1 MNPDQVSLVDGAWLE
16 LPDGKS
22 LWLKGRCMIGRQE
35 GCDLVLVTPAL
46 SRQHALLAAAPG
58 GYTLTDLHSSNGTY
72 LNRELVKRSVPL
84 RDGDEIKIG
93 DLLLRFRCNRRMDYG
108 RGAADEFATRRLD
121 DVRSRVCW
129 LLVTD
134 IEGYSALN
142 EQIGSEAALRRLQV
156 WISDMR
162 PMLEKNGATINGY
175 VGDAIFA
182 YWVCEQTIPEQVLA
196 AIASMEAYRGRT
208 PLPFRIVMHH
218 GCALFTKSEMGE
230 ELTGQEVNFVFRA
243 EKIAKAFKVHAM
255 LSQAAAQTLQVER
268 RCDALGSSPVDGMS
282 GSYSFFGLPRDL
294 GAAASSG

>member
-1 MNPDQVSLVDGAWLE
+1 MNPDQVSPMDGAWLE
-16 LPDGKS
+16 LPDGKT

-35 GCDLVLVTPAL
+35 GCDLVLATPAL

-72 LNRELVKRSVPL
+72 LNHELVKRSIPL

-93 DLLLRFRCNRRMDYG
+93 ELLLRFRCNRTLDFG
-108 RGAADEFATRRLD
+108 SGAADEFATRRLD
-121 DVRSRVCW
+121 DVRPRLCW

-142 EQIGSEAALRRLQV
+142 EQIGGEAALRRLQL
-156 WISDMR
+156 WITDMR
-162 PMLEKNGATINGY
+162 PMLEKNGASINGY

-182 YWVCEQTIPEQVLA
+182 YWVCDQTRPEQVLA
-196 AIASMEAYRGRT
+196 ALASLEAYRARAA
-208 PLPFRIVMHH
+208 LPFRMVLHH

-230 ELTGQEVNFVFRA
+230 ELTGQDVNIVFRA
-243 EKIAKAFKVHAM
+243 EKIAKKYKAHAM
-255 LSQAAAQTLQVER
+255 LSQAAAQTLQVED

-282 GSYSFFGLPRDL
+282 GLYSFFGLPRDL
-294 GAAASSG
+294 GAAAGSG